1 MISEQPVDDVEA
13 KKINRNDPMVKGP
26 DPSILQRPSITD
38 DRPDLSRITSHQSH
52 HDIHAVASHASSY
65 VEVNAA
71 QYERFSLRK
80 KYTITFVLSVCGF
93 LAPVSSTAV
102 LSAIPEVAE
111 TYNTTGSIINLS
123 NALYLV
129 FMGLSPCFWGPLSQI
144 YGRRWQCVAS
154 ASLFT
159 AMSVGTALAPN
170 LTAYYIFRMLTAF
183 QGTSFLIIGTSCI
196 GDIFTPTERGTALSW
211 FLVGTLVGPCLAP
224 LLGGA
229 IVTYVSWRVIFWM
242 QTGMGALATVLVIFL
257 LPETIPSKGIDDLK
271 DLPRS
276 KRVAHIVHLINPIR
290 VSALLVSYPNLLIA
304 GLASSSL
311 VWNMYS
317 VRSSLCPLQS
327 HVRTVK
333 YAKSQANLFIQ
344 LLTPIRYVLNPR
356 FHLTTPMQSGLFFVA
371 PGCGYL
377 LGTFFGGRASDWV
390 VKRYIAKRNHRVSED
405 RLRTVLPFL
414 GIVIPACMLIYGWS
428 VEKAVGGIPL
438 PVIAMFLQ
446 GVAQL
451 MCFPSL
457 NTYCVDVMQ
466 SRGLGSVVV
475 AGNYQIRYV
484 FAAVGSAVCLPA
496 IEKIGVGWFSTIS
509 AAFMSASAVALW
521 FVCLYGQ
528 QWRHEVDAKKA
539 RRKALRN
546 AEESKA

>member
-1 MISEQPVDDVEA
+1 MTGEQHLDETQTGESSGSCPNE
-13 KKINRNDPMVKGP
+13 KRPQ
-26 DPSILQRPSITD
+26 PSVLQRIDTAKD
-38 DRPDLSRITSHQSH
+38 EPDLIRTQSHQSH
-52 HDIHAVASHASSY
+52 HDMHAVASHASSF

-71 QYERFSLRK
+71 QYERFTLRK

-102 LSAIPEVAE
+102 LSAIPEVAQ
-111 TYNTTGSIINLS
+111 TFNTTGSIINLS
-123 NALYLV
+123 NALYLI

-144 YGRRWQCVAS
+144 YGRRWICVVS
-154 ASLFT
+154 AGLFT
-159 AMSVGTALAPN
+159 AMSIGTALAPN
-170 LTAYYIFRMLTAF
+170 LAAYYIFRMLTAF
-183 QGTSFLIIGTSCI
+183 QGTSFLIVGTSCI

-242 QTGMGALATVLVIFL
+242 QTGMGGFATILTLFL
-257 LPETIPSKGIDDLK
+257 LPETIPSKGIDDIK
-271 DLPRS
+271 QLPPK
-276 KRVAHIVHLINPIR
+276 KRTSRILHLVSPIR
-290 VSALLVSYPNLLIA
+290 VAMLLVEYPNLLIA

-317 VRSSLCPLQS
+317 
-327 HVRTVK
+327 
-333 YAKSQANLFIQ
+333 

-356 FHLTTPMQSGLFFVA
+356 FHLTSPWQSGLFFVA

-405 RLRTVLPFL
+405 RLRTVLFFM
-414 GIVIPACMLIYGWS
+414 GVVIPACMLIYGWS
-428 VEKAVGGIPL
+428 VEKAVGGVPL
-438 PVIAMFLQ
+438 PVIAMFIQ

-475 AGNYQIRYV
+475 AGNYQIRYL
-484 FAAVGSAVCLPA
+484 FAATGSAVCLPA

-509 AAFMSASAVALW
+509 ALFLVASTITLW

-528 QWRHEVDAKKA
+528 QWRHAVDAKKA
-539 RRKALRN
+539 RRKAQRH

>member
-1 MISEQPVDDVEA
+1 MTGEQHIDPITIATTTPQAQPDRIDPNPKSPVDSSTL
-13 KKINRNDPMVKGP
+13 KKSPTVQDKPA
-26 DPSILQRPSITD
+26 LT
-38 DRPDLSRITSHQSH
+38 RIQSHQSH

-71 QYERFSLRK
+71 QYERFSRHK
-80 KYTITFVLSVCGF
+80 KHVITAVLAVCGF

-102 LSAIPEVAE
+102 LSAIPEVAA
-111 TYNTTGSIINLS
+111 TYHTSGSIINLS
-123 NALYLV
+123 NALYLIG
-129 FMGLSPCFWGPLSQI
+129 MGLSPCFWGPLSQL
-144 YGRRWQCVAS
+144 YGRRLICVAS
-154 ASLFT
+154 AAIFT

-170 LTAYYIFRMLTAF
+170 LVAFFIFRVLTAF
-183 QGTSFLIIGTSCI
+183 QGTSFLIVGTSCI

-229 IVTYVSWRVIFWM
+229 IVTYVSWRIIFWM
-242 QTGMGALATVLVIFL
+242 QTGLGGLATILVIFL
-257 LPETIPSKGIDDLK
+257 LPETIPSKGINDIK

-276 KRVAHIVHLINPIR
+276 KRTRHILALMNPAR
-290 VSALLVSYPNLLIA
+290 VTVLLFTYPNLLIA

-317 VRSSLCPLQS
+317 
-327 HVRTVK
+327 
-333 YAKSQANLFIQ
+333 
-344 LLTPIRYVLNPR
+344 LLTPIRYILNPR
-356 FHLTTPMQSGLFFVA
+356 FNLTTPMQAGLFFVA

-377 LGTFFGGRASDWV
+377 LGTFFGGRASDAV
-390 VKRYIAKRNHRVSED
+390 VKHYISVRNHRVSED
-405 RLRTVLPFL
+405 RLRTVLPFM
-414 GIVIPACMLIYGWS
+414 GVVIPACMLIYGWS

-438 PVIAMFLQ
+438 PVIAMFVQ

-466 SRGLGSVVV
+466 SRGMGSVVV
-475 AGNYQIRYV
+475 AGNYQIRYL
-484 FAAVGSAVCLPA
+484 FAALGSAVCLPA
-496 IEKIGVGWFSTIS
+496 VEKIGVGWFSTIS
-509 AAFMSASAVALW
+509 AVFLAVCTVALW

-528 QWRHEVDAKKA
+528 SWRHDVDARKA
-539 RRKALRN
+539 RTRAEKE